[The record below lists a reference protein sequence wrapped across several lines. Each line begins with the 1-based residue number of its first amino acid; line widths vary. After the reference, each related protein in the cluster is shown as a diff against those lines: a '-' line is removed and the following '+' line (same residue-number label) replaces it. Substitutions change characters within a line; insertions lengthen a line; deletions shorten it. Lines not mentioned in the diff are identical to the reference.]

1 MTNEQKI
8 ALDIIDKANDIAKA
22 ISQGKDIMITK
33 TSTGIVI
40 KKMTVQK
47 V

>member
-1 MTNEQKI
+1 MADERKI
-8 ALDIIDKANDIAKA
+8 KLDIIDKADDMARA

-33 TSTGIVI
+33 TSAGIAI

>member
-1 MTNEQKI
+1 MADERKI
-8 ALDIIDKANDIAKA
+8 KLDIIEKVEEIAKA

-33 TSTGIVI
+33 TSTGIAI

>member
-1 MTNEQKI
+1 MTEIQIKTKIIEQ
-8 ALDIIDKANDIAKA
+8 IDTIAKA
-22 ISQGKDIMITK
+22 ISQGKDVMITK

>member
-1 MTNEQKI
+1 MADERKI
-8 ALDIIDKANDIAKA
+8 KLDIIDKAEVIAKA

>member
-1 MTNEQKI
+1 MSENEVRLKI
-8 ALDIIDKANDIAKA
+8 IENASSIAKA

-33 TSTGIVI
+33 TSSGIAI

-47 V
+47 A